1 MNQMKCLLGKFNQV
15 INEIETMCA
24 PQCPLECHS
33 VTYELSISSLSFPNK
48 QFYDLLELNAST
60 MSIDK
65 FRQAYLGLDI
75 FFPIKQYTEIS
86 ETPKVTFV
94 DLVSSIGGALGV
106 FLSISVFSFIEI
118 LQVIVHVLL
127 SFCKRIDNK

>member
-1 MNQMKCLLGKFNQV
+1 
-15 INEIETMCA
+15 
-24 PQCPLECHS
+24 
-33 VTYELSISSLSFPNK
+33 
-48 QFYDLLELNAST
+48 

-106 FLSISVFSFIEI
+106 FLGLSVFSFIEI
-118 LQVIVHVLL
+118 FEIICQILFLVFRKQKNNNERLENN
-127 SFCKRIDNK
+127 R

>member
-1 MNQMKCLLGKFNQV
+1 
-15 INEIETMCA
+15 
-24 PQCPLECHS
+24 
-33 VTYELSISSLSFPNK
+33 LSFPNR

-86 ETPKVTFV
+86 ETPKITFV

-106 FLSISVFSFIEI
+106 FLGLSVFSFIEI
-118 LQVIVHVLL
+118 SEIIIHVLYL
-127 SFCKRIDNK
+127 LCKKRRKADRGETRL